1 MTRICFFEGRW
12 LVLMNNYSVI
22 GEYIYKY
29 HKDFYLIVKNKIFYA
44 YDYNHNLLSQ
54 TKKLRELEKI
64 FMCDNG

>member
-1 MTRICFFEGRW
+1 
-12 LVLMNNYSVI
+12 MNNYSVI